1 MINWATEYQVIIRRA
16 LTDARNYRLNHC
28 RKAELGNNT
37 AIASEYEGA
46 AHMIDSQQLVVI
58 TGNMGEVSL
67 VAGLSDDEL
76 EQLLRQVFRRES
88 DMIKPHGTALEKI
101 RNKIAERNTT
111 E

>member
-28 RKAELGNNT
+28 RRTDQGNNT
-37 AIASEYEGA
+37 TIASEYEGA
-46 AHMIDSQQLVVI
+46 AHMIDSQQLIVI

-76 EQLLRQVFRRES
+76 EQLLRQVFKREFNA
-88 DMIKPHGTALEKI
+88 IRPHGTLAEI
-101 RNKIAERNTT
+101 QDKIARRNETL
-111 E
+111 